1 VNRRQAA
8 AMRWRLRS
16 AALHERA
23 RRRAKRAWYS
33 GTGKLENWR
42 FWALSAVLNRF
53 AGRELR
59 HAALLLGYDMALGYG
74 HEGLLLGP
82 LHEYSIGNEIGWG
95 VRYGTP
101 IERDEALEQFALE
114 RHIFKA
120 KADLPLTDGA
130 R

>member
-1 VNRRQAA
+1 
-8 AMRWRLRS
+8 MRW
-16 AALHERA
+16 
-23 RRRAKRAWYS
+23 RRRAKRAWYT

-82 LHEYSIGNEIGWG
+82 LHEFTTGSEIGLG

-101 IERDEALEQFALE
+101 VERDEALEQFALE
-114 RHIFKA
+114 RLALKV